1 MVQIIILCMS
11 LIFQVQSTERIEV
24 GFDPTMYLVTDG
36 GTATLTVV
44 LNMAYTED
52 ITVSLQ
58 TNPGSAGGNII
69 TI

>member
-1 MVQIIILCMS
+1 M
-11 LIFQVQSTERIEV
+11 
-24 GFDPTMYLVTDG
+24 GFDPTMYSVTEG

-58 TNPGSAGGNII
+58 TNPGSAGGNFL
-69 TI
+69 